1 MLNLL
6 ENLSTNDLIKSL
18 KSYQK
23 HGAITEADFMNLQI
37 DNIEFDIND
46 INDYQDYLLE
56 CDQIQFIN
64 LDNEYY
70 LYNEFGTLE
79 KIDDNQIE
87 NNMNNDIDFKKW
99 YIENNLNIDTDL
111 LKDIINKCNEPK
123 NNELKITWNH
133 NGKMQGIAS
142 LSTSPLLNNMCQKRC
157 KMQGS
162 ICGHC
167 YSVAMNKRYTN
178 LQKSLTNNTKLLNS
192 LIDKAKLPTINNKVF
207 RFEAFGDLNSY
218 NQCINY
224 FNICNKN
231 KGTTFS
237 IWCKNIHI
245 MSHVINDMGYRKPKN
260 LIVIYSVSLLNH
272 QININKITSNP
283 RLQFIDKVFTV
294 YTLEY
299 LQENNIN
306 IDKFINCGARKCTDC
321 MKCYNKRN
329 KTVFINEMLKSDM
342 KRYSNVKKGGKQ

>member
-6 ENLSTNDLIKSL
+6 ENLSTNDLILNL

-23 HGAITEADFMNLQI
+23 NGAITEVDFMNLQI
-37 DNIEFDIND
+37 DNIQFDIYD
-46 INDYQDYLLE
+46 FKDYQDYLQENGQNILV
-56 CDQIQFIN
+56 Q
-64 LDNEYY
+64 LDGDYY
-70 LYNEFGTLE
+70 SYNEFGTLE
-79 KIDDNQIE
+79 KIEFYQIE

-99 YIENNLNIDTDL
+99 YIENNINIDTDL

-123 NNELKITWNH
+123 KLHITGNH

-142 LSTSPLLNNMCQKRC
+142 LSTSPLLNGMCSKRC
-157 KMQGS
+157 KIKDS
-162 ICGHC
+162 ICNHC
-167 YSVAMNKRYTN
+167 YSMAMNKRYTN
-178 LQKSLTNNTKLLNS
+178 LQKALIANTETLNQ
-192 LIDKAKLPTINNKVF
+192 LIDKKDLPTINSKVF
-207 RFEAFGDLNSY
+207 RFEAFGDLNTY

-245 MSHVINDMGYRKPKN
+245 ISHVINDIGYKKPKN

-272 QININKITSNP
+272 SIDINKITSNP

-299 LQENNIN
+299 LQDNNIN
-306 IDKFINCGARKCTDC
+306 IDQFINCGARKCIDC

-342 KRYSNVKKGGKQ
+342 KRYSNAKKGGKK

>member
-6 ENLSTNDLIKSL
+6 KNLSTNDLIENL

-23 HGAITEADFMNLQI
+23 NGAITEADFMNLQI
-37 DNIEFDIND
+37 NNIEFDIND
-46 INDYQDYLLE
+46 FSDYQDYLEENNLNL
-56 CDQIQFIN
+56 IIN
-64 LDNEYY
+64 LDSDYY
-70 LYNEFGTLE
+70 LYNDFGTLE
-79 KIDDNQIE
+79 KIDYNQIE
-87 NNMNNDIDFKKW
+87 DNMNNDIDFKKW
-99 YIENNLNIDTDL
+99 YIENNINIDTDL
-111 LKDIINKCNEPK
+111 LKEIINKCNEPS

-142 LSTSPLLNNMCQKRC
+142 LSTSPLANFLCSKRC
-157 KMQGS
+157 KIKGC
-162 ICGHC
+162 ICEHC
-167 YSVAMNKRYTN
+167 YSMAMNKRYTN
-178 LQKSLTNNTKLLNS
+178 LQKALIVNTEILNQ
-192 LIDKAKLPTINNKVF
+192 LINKKYLPTINSKVF
-207 RFEAFGDLNSY
+207 RFEAFGDLNTY

-245 MSHVINDMGYRKPKN
+245 ISHVINDMGYRKPKN

-272 QININKITSNP
+272 SIDLNKITNNP

-299 LQENNIN
+299 LQDNNIN
-306 IDKFINCGARKCTDC
+306 IDKDF
-321 MKCYNKRN
+321 
-329 KTVFINEMLKSDM
+329 LL
-342 KRYSNVKKGGKQ
+342 GKI

>member
-23 HGAITEADFMNLQI
+23 NGAITEADFVDLQI
-37 DNIEFDIND
+37 DNIQFDICD
-46 INDYQDYLLE
+46 FKDYQDYLEENNLNL
-56 CDQIQFIN
+56 IIN
-64 LDNEYY
+64 LDDDYY

-79 KIDDNQIE
+79 NIEFYQIE
-87 NNMNNDIDFKKW
+87 DNMNNDDDFKKW
-99 YIENNLNIDTDL
+99 YIENNINIDTDL
-111 LKDIINKCNEPK
+111 LKEIINKCNEPK
-123 NNELKITWNH
+123 NKELHITWKH
-133 NGKMQGIAS
+133 DGKMEGMSS
-142 LSTSPLLNNMCQKRC
+142 LSTSPLANFLCSKRC
-157 KMQGS
+157 NIKGS
-162 ICGHC
+162 ICSHC
-167 YSVAMNKRYTN
+167 YSMAMNKRYTN
-178 LQKSLTNNTKLLNS
+178 LQKALIANTEILNQ
-192 LIDKAKLPTINNKVF
+192 LIDKKDLPTINSKVF
-207 RFEAFGDLNSY
+207 RFEAFGDLNTY

-245 MSHVINDMGYRKPKN
+245 MSHVINDMGYKKPKN

-272 QININKITSNP
+272 QIDINKITSNP

-306 IDKFINCGARKCTDC
+306 IDKFINCGSRKCIEC

-342 KRYSNVKKGGKQ
+342 KRYSNVKKGGKK

>member
-6 ENLSTNDLIKSL
+6 ENLPTNDLILNL

-23 HGAITEADFMNLQI
+23 NGAITEADFMNLQI
-37 DNIEFDIND
+37 DNMQFDIYD
-46 INDYQDYLLE
+46 FKDYQDYLQE
-56 CDQIQFIN
+56 NGQSIFVP
-64 LDNEYY
+64 LDGDCY

-79 KIDDNQIE
+79 KIEFYQIE
-87 NNMNNDIDFKKW
+87 DNMNNDIDFKKW
-99 YIENNLNIDTDL
+99 YIENNINIDTDL

-123 NNELKITWNH
+123 NLHITWNH

-142 LSTSPLLNNMCQKRC
+142 LSTSPLLNGMCSKRC
-157 KMQGS
+157 KIKDS
-162 ICGHC
+162 ICNHC
-167 YSVAMNKRYTN
+167 YSMTMNKRYTN
-178 LQKSLTNNTKLLNS
+178 LQKALIANTETLNQ
-192 LIDKAKLPTINNKVF
+192 LIDKKDLPTINSKVF
-207 RFEAFGDLNSY
+207 RFEAFGDLNTY
-218 NQCINY
+218 NQCIKY

-245 MSHVINDMGYRKPKN
+245 ISHVINDIGYKKPKN

-272 QININKITSNP
+272 SIDINKITSNP

-299 LQENNIN
+299 LQDNNIN
-306 IDKFINCGARKCTDC
+306 IDKFINCGARKCIDC

-342 KRYSNVKKGGKQ
+342 KRYSNAKKGGKK